1 MQINAPKQVRT
12 ALQRLMASGFEA
24 FAVGGCVRDSLLGT
38 TPEDWDITTAAL
50 PEEVETVFSDCRL
63 VETGLRHGTVTVL
76 LDGMSLEITTY
87 RIDGDYKDA
96 RHPQSVTFSRDL
108 REDLARRDFTVNTLC
123 WNAQSGVVDLFD
135 GLKDLND
142 GVLRAVGD
150 PERRFREDA
159 LRILRGVRFAST
171 LGFSVEPKT
180 ADAILNTR
188 TLLARI
194 AVERIRE
201 EFTKLLC
208 GKHAGAAIDRFSPV
222 LEVFLPELSALIG
235 CEQNTPYHCY
245 DVFHHT
251 LAALDAAP
259 QEEELRLCMFFHD
272 FGKPACRRA
281 DENGVAHF
289 KGHAAVSAELTEQIL
304 RRLRFSNKTVRHVTR
319 LVEIHDTKAPRD
331 RIQAKKLLAS
341 FGEDDYRAL
350 IEIKRADCRGKAQ
363 PHAIDG
369 KLENMERLLTEIL
382 KRGDCFSLKT
392 LAVNGNDLMAAGI
405 PEGETLHKTLD
416 RLLNAVIEERCPNE
430 KGALLSFWTENAS
443 S

>member
-1 MQINAPKQVRT
+1 MQIDAPKQVRT
-12 ALQRLMASGFEA
+12 ALQRLLSSGFEA

-76 LDGMSLEITTY
+76 LEGMSLEITTY
-87 RIDGDYKDA
+87 RVDGDYKDA
-96 RHPQSVTFSRDL
+96 RHPQSVTFSRNL

-123 WNAQSGVVDLFD
+123 WNEQSGVVDLFD
-135 GLKDLND
+135 GIKDLQA
-142 GVLRAVGD
+142 GVLRAVGE

-159 LRILRGVRFAST
+159 LRILRGVRFAAT
-171 LGFSVEPKT
+171 LRLSVEPKT

-188 TLLARI
+188 ALLKRI
-194 AVERIRE
+194 AIERIRE

-259 QEEELRLCMFFHD
+259 QEKDLRLCMFFHD
-272 FGKPACRRA
+272 FGKPACRRV
-281 DENGVAHF
+281 DENSVAHF
-289 KGHAAVSAELTEQIL
+289 KGHAAVSAKLTEQIL
-304 RRLRFSNKTVRHVTR
+304 RRLRYPNKTVRRVTR

-331 RIQAKKLLAS
+331 RIQAKKLLAR
-341 FGEDDYRAL
+341 FGEENYRTL

-363 PHAIDG
+363 PHAIDE
-369 KLENMERLLTEIL
+369 KLENMDRLLTEIL
-382 KRGDCFSLKT
+382 ERGDCFSRKT
-392 LAVNGNDLMAAGI
+392 LAVNGDDLKAVGI
-405 PEGETLHKTLD
+405 PEGERLHKTLD
-416 RLLNAVIEERCPNE
+416 QLLNAVIEERCPNE
-430 KGALLSFWTENAS
+430 KGALLSFLTENALS
-443 S
+443 

>member
-159 LRILRGVRFAST
+159 LRILRGVRFAAT

-180 ADAILNTR
+180 AEAILNTR
-188 TLLARI
+188 ALLEHI
-194 AVERIRE
+194 AAERIRE

-208 GKHAGAAIDRFSPV
+208 GKHAGAAIDRFSAV

-304 RRLRFSNKTVRHVTR
+304 RRLRYPNKTVRRVTR

-341 FGEDDYRAL
+341 LGEEDYRAL
-350 IEIKRADCRGKAQ
+350 IAIKRADCRGKAQ

-369 KLENMERLLTEIL
+369 KLANMERFLTEIL
-382 KRGDCFSLKT
+382 ENGDCVSLHS
-392 LAVNGNDLMAAGI
+392 LAVNGDDLLAAGV
-405 PEGETLHKTLD
+405 PAGAGLRKTLD
-416 RLLNAVIEERCPNE
+416 WLLDAVIEERCPNE